1 MSLNSRPKKNCQTP
15 TNSAKLSGRQGSVPF
30 PGGGRDGLLSVGI
43 LAKIGLLYNSPAIP
57 HEGAMENNTHLW
69 DSRRFK

>member
-1 MSLNSRPKKNCQTP
+1 
-15 TNSAKLSGRQGSVPF
+15 VPSYPIGYFNVFDEVREGF
-30 PGGGRDGLLSVGI
+30 PIFRGGRDGLLSVGI
-43 LAKIGLLYNSPAIP
+43 LAKIGSLYNSPAIP